1 MSGVARSV
9 RRTGST
15 PVLRKGIDVII
26 DCERCEVRDV
36 ACGECVVGVLL
47 GVPAVPAR
55 AVGPPP
61 EAGPGPDAGRPRRGR
76 PAASGDGRPGASRV
90 QLDAAERRALQVL
103 ADQGLVPR
111 LRLVAG
117 PPRPVDRPGDTTFR
131 ARDAG

>member
-9 RRTGST
+9 RQDREH
-15 PVLRKGIDVII
+15 PVRRKGIDVII
-26 DCERCEVRDV
+26 DCERCAVRDV
-36 ACGECVVGVLL
+36 ACGDCVVGVLL
-47 GVPAVPAR
+47 GMPAVPVR
-55 AVGPPP
+55 AVDPVRGAGPPAALVDGP
-61 EAGPGPDAGRPRRGR
+61 SGAAG
-76 PAASGDGRPGASRV
+76 V

-117 PPRPVDRPGDTTFR
+117 GPGPVDRSGDTGFR